1 MPRSP
6 DFAAGFVA
14 RHDPKAQ
21 AQLALIA
28 HDPFAPADL
37 KARAT
42 RGRKPAATAGGA
54 GADAPTPHS
63 FSPQPVGPRHFSPEP
78 AIDAG
83 EAAATAPDSGDFV
96 DPIEQA
102 RAQGFADGVAHGRA
116 LAEAQADRDA
126 ALIAQLGAALSSPDR
141 IDRDALARHL
151 RDTVLMLFTQM
162 VGEVGV
168 GADMLAARAEAATA
182 LLADSAES
190 AMLRLHPDDVALVKD
205 RLPPTLFTTADA
217 SIERGNF
224 VLEGAATLVEDGPE
238 LWLAQLAAAI
248 ERVPLPP
255 IFPPPC

>member
-42 RGRKPAATAGGA
+42 RGRKSVADGA
-54 GADAPTPHS
+54 EGAEPTPRS
-63 FSPQPVGPRHFSPEP
+63 FSPKPVGPRHFSPEP
-78 AIDAG
+78 EIDDADID
-83 EAAATAPDSGDFV
+83 EPAPDPASFI
-96 DPIEQA
+96 DPIEHA
-102 RAQGFADGVAHGRA
+102 RASGFGEGVAHGRA
-116 LAEAQADRDA
+116 LAEADGERDA
-126 ALIAQLGAALSSPDR
+126 ALIARLGAALSAPDR

-151 RDTVLMLFTQM
+151 RDTVLMLVTRM

-168 GADMLAARAEAATA
+168 AAEVLAARVDAAAA

-190 AMLRLHPDDVALVKD
+190 AVLRLHPDDMTLVKD
-205 RLPPTLFTTADA
+205 KLPQTIFATADPA
-217 SIERGNF
+217 LERGNF
-224 VLEGAATLVEDGPE
+224 VLEGAATLVEEGPE
-238 LWLAQLAAAI
+238 LWLAQLATAI

-255 IFPPPC
+255 NFPPSC